1 MSAEAKPPN
10 TYKQLP
16 TTTGTG
22 GLRRAVLD
30 WVARVSYPEA
40 WGAPLGTL
48 PALPR
53 GGIPDAPVRVVA
65 SGVGLRRY

>member
-1 MSAEAKPPN
+1 MVLGALSDLTPACLTEE
-10 TYKQLP
+10 
-16 TTTGTG
+16 TG

-30 WVARVSYPEA
+30 WVALVSYPEA

-65 SGVGLRRY
+65 SGVAYRI

>member
-1 MSAEAKPPN
+1 MRI
-10 TYKQLP
+10 
-16 TTTGTG
+16 G
-22 GLRRAVLD
+22 RAVLD
-30 WVARVSYPEA
+30 WVALVSYPEA

-65 SGVGLRRY
+65 SGVAYRI